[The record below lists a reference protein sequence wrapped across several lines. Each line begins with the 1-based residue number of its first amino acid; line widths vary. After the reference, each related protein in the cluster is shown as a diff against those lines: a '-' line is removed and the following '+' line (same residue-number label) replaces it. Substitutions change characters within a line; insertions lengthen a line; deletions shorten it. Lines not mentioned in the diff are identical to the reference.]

1 MASGSSRTGQ
11 GGQGQGE
18 SNPSSAIIVLI
29 SDDDDF
35 RNSLAAFKVVAGA
48 AIQLNL
54 VPKDVREQ
62 QMVDNGAIGIF
73 WDFDTMGIR
82 GATRATNFRLISET
96 RSNSCDTHWKSNVVM
111 TTSEHHERSE
121 EYGIPFAVGVGL
133 DGSNKTV
140 KRRERRVTVGMEQAV
155 NVITDPKKNAAEAKS
170 RGNAA
175 FNQKKYSHSKF
186 KLATKK
192 FFDHG
197 SDVSLK
203 ILYELLEEIMSRIME
218 HGYVPETDYVLHDIG
233 LEEKENAL
241 SYHSEKLAVAFG
253 LLSIN
258 DENTAIRVNKNLRI
272 CGDCHEVMKL
282 VSEAYKR
289 DHCEG
294 PDSVS

>member
-1 MASGSSRTGQ
+1 
-11 GGQGQGE
+11 
-18 SNPSSAIIVLI
+18 
-29 SDDDDF
+29 
-35 RNSLAAFKVVAGA
+35 
-48 AIQLNL
+48 
-54 VPKDVREQ
+54 
-62 QMVDNGAIGIF
+62 
-73 WDFDTMGIR
+73 
-82 GATRATNFRLISET
+82 
-96 RSNSCDTHWKSNVVM
+96 M

-203 ILYELLEEIMSRIME
+203 GTSAQAVKKKPEDVEI
-218 HGYVPETDYVLHDIG
+218 
-233 LEEKENAL
+233 
-241 SYHSEKLAVAFG
+241 
-253 LLSIN
+253 
-258 DENTAIRVNKNLRI
+258 NTCNGFWFA
-272 CGDCHEVMKL
+272 
-282 VSEAYKR
+282 
-289 DHCEG
+289 
-294 PDSVS
+294 